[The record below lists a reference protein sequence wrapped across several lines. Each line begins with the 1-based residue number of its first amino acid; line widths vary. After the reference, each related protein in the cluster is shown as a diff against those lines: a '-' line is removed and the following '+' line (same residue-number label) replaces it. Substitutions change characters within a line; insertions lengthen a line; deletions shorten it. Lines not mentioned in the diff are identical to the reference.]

1 MTSGPGAGEQAVA
14 VGSSDISRLRSRLD
28 ARAADLGSPGEPGY
42 LDEAELEL
50 VRAEEQIR
58 ERKRAKRRRLNRIR
72 CVVTNVLLGLE
83 CLGLGAGV
91 VLGTYSA
98 FWLLLLVPMLVCALG
113 IGIMVRDRG
122 LSFAYASFWP
132 GVFLGA
138 GTIAGIELV
147 VSHTIPGGYTAV
159 AAVLGL
165 FTIGSFDP
173 KTFTGKADKDTGSD
187 AEVHDAI
194 PEQLGKKED
203 RER

>member
-14 VGSSDISRLRSRLD
+14 VRSSDISKLRSRLD
-28 ARAADLGSPGEPGY
+28 ALTADLGTPGEPGY
-42 LDEAELEL
+42 PDAAGRLAEAGLEL
-50 VRAEEQIR
+50 VRAEQQIR

-83 CLGLGAGV
+83 CLGLGTEVA
-91 VLGTYSA
+91 LGTYSA

-113 IGIMVRDRG
+113 IGIMVRDPK
-122 LSFAYASFWP
+122 LSFAYSSFWP

-138 GTIAGIELV
+138 GTIATVELV

-159 AAVLGL
+159 AAILGL

-173 KTFTGKADKDTGSD
+173 ETFTGKADKDTDSD

-194 PEQLGKKED
+194 PEQLSK
-203 RER
+203 